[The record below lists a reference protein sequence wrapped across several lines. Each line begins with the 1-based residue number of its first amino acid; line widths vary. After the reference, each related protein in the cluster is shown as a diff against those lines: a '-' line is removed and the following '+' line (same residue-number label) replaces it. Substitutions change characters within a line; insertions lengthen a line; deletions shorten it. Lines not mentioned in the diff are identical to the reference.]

1 MQLWIFFTV
10 TTKLLSFLFLE
21 LGSFLNFH
29 IQMNVG
35 CHLGIMEQTFMFHIK
50 CVTFIET
57 STYYSKFTEYE
68 FICTFKIMYFF
79 KKYDIYKNLCLLMCY
94 IEAFQ

>member
-1 MQLWIFFTV
+1 
-10 TTKLLSFLFLE
+10 
-21 LGSFLNFH
+21 
-29 IQMNVG
+29 
-35 CHLGIMEQTFMFHIK
+35 MEQTFMFHIK

-68 FICTFKIMYFF
+68 FICTFKIMYFL

>member
-1 MQLWIFFTV
+1 
-10 TTKLLSFLFLE
+10 
-21 LGSFLNFH
+21 
-29 IQMNVG
+29 MNVG
-35 CHLGIMEQTFMFHIK
+35 CHFGIMEQSFMFHIK

-57 STYYSKFTEYE
+57 STYYLKFTEYE
-68 FICTFKIMYFF
+68 FICTFKIMYFL